1 VQIVAMIT
9 MLIDHIGAAFYPDQ
23 WGWRIIGRLS
33 FPIYAYCIVIGYRHT
48 KNMKQYMKRLFLI
61 AIVSQYPYMIV
72 FNTWGLN
79 VVGTLLLSLIV
90 LVGLERYKKPIQIL
104 MIVGATSVVLEALD
118 FSYGMYGL
126 LLVLA
131 YRYTKEHIVMTIH
144 FVLNVI
150 FMYVKGWLLGML
162 NVVSTILIVYYP
174 VFYAYMDTIKVPRWL
189 WRSFY
194 PAHLTIIGVI
204 LLVQQMG

>member
-1 VQIVAMIT
+1 MI
-9 MLIDHIGAAFYPDQ
+9 LINPDQ
-23 WGWRIIGRLS
+23 SGWRIIGRLS

-48 KNMKQYMKRLFLI
+48 KNMKLYMKRLFII

-79 VVGTLLLSLIV
+79 VVGTLLISLIV
-90 LVGLERYKKPIQIL
+90 LVALDRYRKPIPIF
-104 MIVGATSVVLEALD
+104 MIVGAVSIWLEALD

-131 YRYTKEHIVMTIH
+131 YRYTKGHILVAIH
-144 FVLNVI
+144 FVLNMI
-150 FMYVKGWLLGML
+150 FLYVKGWLLGML
-162 NVVSTILIVYYP
+162 NVISTILIVYYP
-174 VFYAYMDTIKVPRWL
+174 VFYTYVESIKVPRWL

-204 LLVQQMG
+204 LIVQQVG